1 MWQETKQGLYKK
13 FSFKS
18 FTEAF
23 TFMQEV
29 ALVAEKRQHHPRW
42 TNEYNVVEIWLS
54 THDAGD
60 TVTEKDEQLAA
71 EIDRLALEDKGDSE
85 ASPLNITKA
94 KLFGDGGSRGNPGPA
109 AYGYV
114 ILDMDDKVVKQEGVY
129 IGDTTNN
136 QAEYQSLKYG
146 LESALALGVKE
157 LEVYMDSQL
166 VINQINGLYKVRNQE
181 LKPHYERIKTLAQEF
196 DHISFTHVPREM
208 NKLADAMVNQA
219 LDARMS

>member
-1 MWQETKQGLYKK
+1 MWQEKDNALYKK

-18 FTEAF
+18 FAEAF

-60 TVTEKDEQLAA
+60 TVTDKDEQLAA
-71 EIDRLALEDKGDSE
+71 EIDRLALEDKGDPE
-85 ASPLNITKA
+85 TPQLNITKA

-181 LKPHYERIKTLAQEF
+181 LKPHYERIKILTQEF
-196 DHISFTHVPREM
+196 DNISFTHVPREL

-219 LDARMS
+219 LDARIA

>member
-1 MWQETKQGLYKK
+1 MWQETKKGLYKK
-13 FSFKS
+13 FTFKS
-18 FTEAF
+18 FREAF

-29 ALVAEKRQHHPRW
+29 ALVAEMRQHHPKW

-85 ASPLNITKA
+85 TSQLNITKA

-166 VINQINGLYKVRNQE
+166 VINQINGLYKIRNVE
-181 LKPHYERIKTLAQEF
+181 LKPHYERIKILAQEF
-196 DHISFTHVPREM
+196 DQISFTHVPREL

-219 LDARMS
+219 LDARIA